1 MDRNTQLP
9 YVADA
14 ATRNGMRAPTFGHQL
29 NCGTRSGCGPNLCWD
44 RKYPMGTIA
53 KIACGDFL
61 ELTNRRG
68 FALASAKPLRGR
80 LAGEPNSPLRPAPVP
95 DAVSIPAA
103 ATARIKNK
111 GPVLAHGA
119 FVFNPVGRRQPN

>member
-1 MDRNTQLP
+1 
-9 YVADA
+9 
-14 ATRNGMRAPTFGHQL
+14 MRAPTFGHQL

-80 LAGEPNSPLRPAPVP
+80 LAGEPNSPLRPASRGFDSRSAPP
-95 DAVSIPAA
+95 IGLKTKAPCLR
-103 ATARIKNK
+103 T
-111 GPVLAHGA
+111 GPL
-119 FVFNPVGRRQPN
+119 FLIQWWRRRESNPRPQALYRQFYILSTII